1 MYFLKGEE
9 ACMVIEVI
17 EFAVDAACISDSAC
31 SIHVEKTACILHVE
45 KTACILLAADTAHI
59 PHAED
64 TARML
69 LVDDSFAHKLP
80 AGNMAA
86 LLLHGHNFR
95 ASCLVVL
102 LSLPPQTFY

>member
-9 ACMVIEVI
+9 ACMVIEVT

-31 SIHVEKTACILHVE
+31 SIHVE